1 MLNDLVS
8 IIIPAYNAE
17 KQIADSLASVLKQ
30 TYSNFEVI
38 VVDDASRD
46 RTTNVVRSFT
56 DQRIRLIC
64 HSTNQG
70 PGAARNTAI
79 EAAEGKWIALLDAD
93 DQWHFSRL
101 EKLIEVMSEAGEGFF
116 AADNSLL
123 CFETAEG
130 LKQWGNLFELHYKI
144 EFDGEIIELILADYL
159 RLHSPLIQPIIPL
172 THIRSHSLKH
182 NPSCYMGEDL
192 EFYCHLF
199 RTGLKLKLMPE
210 PLYIYRMKPHSL
222 STSNKRWEHLAGVYQ
237 RLSGDKRFSNNELKL
252 FQERLQ
258 EIKKKKQYEPF
269 VNSLKEKNFTA
280 AWQLLKGEPWMCFE
294 FMRRLPKSLRYRAAA
309 LKLGGKVK

>member
-1 MLNDLVS
+1 MLSDLVS

-17 KQIADSLASVLKQ
+17 KQIADTLASVLKQ

-46 RTTNVVRSFT
+46 RTTDVVRSFT
-56 DQRIRLIC
+56 DKRIRLIC

-70 PGAARNTAI
+70 PGVARNRAI

-93 DQWHFSRL
+93 DQWHLSRL
-101 EKLIEVMSEAGEGFF
+101 EKLIGVMNESGEDFF
-116 AADNSLL
+116 IADNSLL

-130 LKQWGNLFELHYKI
+130 LSPWGNQFKLHYQIQFADKV
-144 EFDGEIIELILADYL
+144 IELCLEDYL
-159 RLHSPLIQPIIPL
+159 KLRSPLIHPVIPL
-172 THIRSHSLKH
+172 AHIKDHGLKH

-222 STSNKRWEHLAGVYQ
+222 SASNKRWEHLAGVYQ
-237 RLSGDKRFSNNELKL
+237 RLSGDERFSNDELKL

-258 EIKKKKQYEPF
+258 VIKKKKHYEPF
-269 VNSLKEKNFTA
+269 VNSLKEKNFTV
-280 AWQLLKGEPWMCFE
+280 AWQLLKGEPWMCLE
-294 FMRRLPKSLRYRAAA
+294 FVRRLPKSLRYRAAA

>member
-17 KQIADSLASVLKQ
+17 KEIGDALGSVLKQ
-30 TYSNFEVI
+30 TYFNFEVI

-46 RTTNVVRSFT
+46 RTVDVVRSFT
-56 DQRIRLIC
+56 DQRIRMIC

-79 EAAEGKWIALLDAD
+79 DAAKGKWIALLDAD
-93 DQWHFSRL
+93 DQWHSSRL
-101 EKLIEVMSEAGEGFF
+101 GKLLQVLSEAGEGFF
-116 AADNSLL
+116 TADDSML
-123 CFETAEG
+123 CFDTVEG
-130 LKQWGNLFELHYKI
+130 LTPWGNQFTLHYQIPFSDKV
-144 EFDGEIIELILADYL
+144 IELCLEDYL
-159 RLHSPLIQPIIPL
+159 KLRSPLIHPVIPRA
-172 THIRSHSLKH
+172 HIKDHALKY
-182 NPSCYMGEDL
+182 NPSCYMGEDM

-222 STSNKRWEHLAGVYQ
+222 SASNKRWEHLAGVYQ
-237 RLSGDKRFSNNELKL
+237 RLSGDERFSNDELKL

-269 VNSLKEKNFTA
+269 VNSLKEKNYTA
-280 AWQLLKGEPWMCFE
+280 AWQLLKGEPWMCLE
-294 FMRRLPKSLRYRAAA
+294 FVLRLPKVLRYRAAA